1 MTNASWDE
9 EVIGK
14 ALLRRVEASRL
25 EEYLKEPLEEMIHY
39 EGERTFLSASDD
51 LLVLLVFTYIDL
63 LGYLYKGKNSSSNA
77 VEFMREYL
85 GRVDK
90 RYEEVSGLL
99 YDALRHGYIH
109 LATPKRIKL
118 QDKKILDFSFTRSGR
133 REDYLKVAKMRETQS
148 TGSTVDIY
156 RLSLDLPLLY
166 KDLLSAIDKYAE
178 DIRYN
183 EALSDIFRKTFETRR
198 NPEKAREEVL
208 LGKPYIQDSDFA
220 FVRNQISNL

>member
-9 EVIGK
+9 EAIGK

-109 LATPKRIKL
+109 LATPKRIEL
-118 QDKKILDFSFTRSGR
+118 QDKKILDFSFIRSGW

-178 DIRYN
+178 DIRHN

-198 NPEKAREEVL
+198 KPEKAREEVL